1 MEQSLY
7 LECYSGISGDMTVA
21 ALLDLGADE
30 QVLRKTLESLPLEG
44 YRIEIRRVS
53 KAGIDACDFNVVLE
67 EGYDNHDHDMEY
79 LHGHDRACDEGA
91 EHQHGHSPVEESGH
105 HHHHSHRGLSE
116 VKQIIEASGMNDH
129 SKKLA
134 NAIFKVL
141 GEAEAEAH
149 GVPLEQVHFHEVGA
163 VDSIVDI
170 CAAAV
175 CIDNLGIGNVIVTGL
190 YEGMGTVRCQHGI
203 LPVPVPAVAAIIS
216 KYNIPMH
223 FTNTRGEFVTPT
235 GSAIV
240 AALSTSYIMPETFT
254 IKKIGVGAGK
264 RNYEIPSILRAML
277 IEEEEG
283 TEYIYKLESNVDDC
297 TGEALGFL
305 MDKLMGAG
313 ALDVHYTPV
322 FMKKNRPAYQLNVI
336 CGESDIKKFEDM
348 IFTETTTIG
357 IRRQKME
364 RSVLS
369 RRLDVRQ
376 TSLGDVAVKV
386 VQFNEGIRI
395 YPEYDSLVKICEEK
409 GLSYMEV
416 YQKVLE
422 EV

>member
-1 MEQSLY
+1 MKQSLY

-67 EGYDNHDHDMEY
+67 EGYGNHDHDMEY
-79 LHGHDRACDEGA
+79 LHGHDRGCDKGA
-91 EHQHGHSPVEESGH
+91 EHQHGHSPVKESGH
-105 HHHHSHRGLSE
+105 HHHHSQRGLSE

-170 CAAAV
+170 CAVAV

-223 FTNTRGEFVTPT
+223 FTNSRGEFVTPT

-264 RNYEIPSILRAML
+264 RNYEIPSMVRAML

-336 CGESDIKKFEDM
+336 CGELDIKKFEDM

-386 VQFNEGIRI
+386 VQLNEGIRV